1 MSRPERF
8 FDDRSIDDLRGHF
21 AAIVDSADDAIV
33 TKTLDGIITSWN
45 RAAERIFGWT
55 AAEAIGRHI
64 TLIVPQDRRGEEDEV
79 LARLGR
85 GETIDHF
92 ETVRITK
99 DGRLRDISLTVSPVR
114 NSAGRIVGASKVA
127 RDITDRRRL
136 DDERSRLAAIID
148 SSDDAIVSKTLD
160 GVITSWNRGAERIFG
175 WTAAEAVGRHI
186 TLIIPRERHA
196 EEDEV
201 LARIRRGE
209 KIDHFETVRVTK
221 DGQLLNIS
229 LTGSPVKDG
238 TGRIVGASQ
247 IARDVTDRRRL
258 EDERDRLLAREQRA
272 RAEAETSNRM
282 KDELLAIVSHELR
295 TPLNSILGWG
305 RMLQTNGLDEKA
317 RRHAVDVIVRNASSQ
332 AQLVEDLLDLS
343 RVVTGGLTLRLQ
355 PCDLTTIVD
364 EALDAVRPAAA
375 AKGLTLVTALAPD
388 VGPILGAPDRL
399 RQVIWNLAMN
409 AVKFTPAGG
418 RIEVRVAR
426 AGDAAEFSVSDNG
439 VGIRPDVLP
448 YVFEPFRQEDSSNT
462 RAHSGLG
469 LGLALVKH
477 LTELH
482 GGQVR
487 AQSAGKGCGAT
498 FTVTIPLARFSAPHS
513 INDRGVNDDGST
525 VRVGQNSEVGSSA
538 QGAPGPTPKAAG
550 GR

>member
-8 FDDRSIDDLRGHF
+8 FDDRSIDDLRSHF

-160 GVITSWNRGAERIFG
+160 GVITSWNHGAERIFG

-186 TLIIPRERHA
+186 TLIIPRERHT

-272 RAEAETSNRM
+272 RAEAEPSNRM
-282 KDELLAIVSHELR
+282 KDELPAIVPHELR
-295 TPLNSILGWG
+295 T
-305 RMLQTNGLDEKA
+305 
-317 RRHAVDVIVRNASSQ
+317 
-332 AQLVEDLLDLS
+332 
-343 RVVTGGLTLRLQ
+343 
-355 PCDLTTIVD
+355 
-364 EALDAVRPAAA
+364 AL
-375 AKGLTLVTALAPD
+375 
-388 VGPILGAPDRL
+388 
-399 RQVIWNLAMN
+399 
-409 AVKFTPAGG
+409 
-418 RIEVRVAR
+418 
-426 AGDAAEFSVSDNG
+426 
-439 VGIRPDVLP
+439 
-448 YVFEPFRQEDSSNT
+448 
-462 RAHSGLG
+462 
-469 LGLALVKH
+469 
-477 LTELH
+477 
-482 GGQVR
+482 
-487 AQSAGKGCGAT
+487 
-498 FTVTIPLARFSAPHS
+498 
-513 INDRGVNDDGST
+513 
-525 VRVGQNSEVGSSA
+525 
-538 QGAPGPTPKAAG
+538 
-550 GR
+550 